1 MSDEVVGERSN
12 DGLLDGVSTALQRAG
27 RKFELSELRF
37 LGAGFSVSVVRAGPD
52 LVVRVPGTEDA
63 AARGRRMAEVLGA
76 LPELP
81 ARVPEVVE
89 VLPAQESLE
98 HGALVHVWL
107 PGEPV
112 SAGLV
117 RSHGSALAGETA
129 QFLAALHAVDS
140 PKLEA
145 VLRRTPAEVGL
156 RRSVEEAELWPPDP
170 VVELVAGRLAG
181 PEVAAFGRW
190 RAEYRDWIAEVGR
203 PVALHGDFWHGNLV
217 AREGRLAA
225 VVDWE
230 DARLGDRAADLCGL
244 WCLGAEFGAAVLS
257 RYAELT
263 GIDSGALGWGVA
275 VNRVRRELRG
285 VEWSVRHDDADE
297 LEASIVKVR
306 AALG

>member
-1 MSDEVVGERSN
+1 MGQRPD
-12 DGLLDGVSTALQRAG
+12 DGRLAGVSAALERVG

-52 LVVRVPGTEDA
+52 LVVRVPSTADA
-63 AARGRRMAEVLGA
+63 AERGRRMVDVLGA

-89 VLPAQESLE
+89 VLPARESLE

-117 RSHGSALAGETA
+117 RSRGPALARETA
-129 QFLAALHAVDS
+129 RFLAALHAVDS

-145 VLRRTPAEVGL
+145 VLRRAPGEVGPGEGE
-156 RRSVEEAELWPPDP
+156 SELWPPDP

-181 PEVAAFGRW
+181 PEAAAFGRW
-190 RAEYRDWIAEVGR
+190 RDGYGDWIAGLGR
-203 PVALHGDFWHGNLV
+203 PVVLHGDFWHGNLV
-217 AREGRLAA
+217 ARDGRLAA

-244 WCLGAEFGAAVLS
+244 WYLGAEFGAAVL
-257 RYAELT
+257 RDYTELT
-263 GIDSGALGWGVA
+263 GVDSAALGRGVT
-275 VNRVRRELRG
+275 VHRVRRELRG

-297 LEASIVKVR
+297 LEESLAKVR
-306 AALG
+306 AALGWRGRV